1 MLYTVDERTVKWG
14 MGIREYAMAT
24 VLIVEDNE
32 RNMRLMRLLLRPLG
46 YNLLEAVDGKEA
58 LATLESTTPDII
70 LVDIQLPDVDG
81 LEITRRL
88 RKEARFAATPIVA
101 LTAYA
106 MPGDREMFL
115 RAGCTG
121 YVAKPIDTRA
131 FPEIIASYLAG
142 AVATPPEGKPSA

>member
-1 MLYTVDERTVKWG
+1 MLYTTNGQYVKRKAAVG
-14 MGIREYAMAT
+14 RRMTT

-46 YNLLEAVDGKEA
+46 YHLLEATDGKEA
-58 LATLESTTPDII
+58 LAMLEGATPDII

-88 RKEARFAATPIVA
+88 RQQERFATTPIVA

-131 FPEIIASYLAG
+131 FPEIIASYLHERDAASSSEG
-142 AVATPPEGKPSA
+142 ALPE

>member
-1 MLYTVDERTVKWG
+1 MT
-14 MGIREYAMAT
+14 T

-46 YNLLEAVDGKEA
+46 YDLLEAVDGKEA
-58 LATLESTTPDII
+58 LATLARTTPDII

-88 RKEARFAATPIVA
+88 RREPRFATTPIVA

-131 FPEIIASYLAG
+131 FPDIIASYLHG
-142 AVATPPEGKPSA
+142 GVIPPTPDGMQPE

>member
-1 MLYTVDERTVKWG
+1 MT
-14 MGIREYAMAT
+14 T

-46 YNLLEAVDGKEA
+46 YTLLEAVDGKEA
-58 LATLESTTPDII
+58 LATLEEHTPDII
-70 LVDIQLPDVDG
+70 LVDIQLPDLDG

-88 RKEARFAATPIVA
+88 RQNPRFVKTPIVA

-121 YVAKPIDTRA
+121 YVAKPIDTRV
-131 FPEIIASYLAG
+131 FPELIASYLGKEHTPVSPDAKGG
-142 AVATPPEGKPSA
+142 A

>member
-1 MLYTVDERTVKWG
+1 MT
-14 MGIREYAMAT
+14 T

-46 YNLLEAVDGKEA
+46 YTLLEAVDGREA
-58 LATLESTTPDII
+58 LETLETTTPDII

-88 RKEARFAATPIVA
+88 RKQSRFAATPIVA

-131 FPEIIASYLAG
+131 FPDIIASYLHTD
-142 AVATPPEGKPSA
+142 ATVRTLDGMQPE

>member
-1 MLYTVDERTVKWG
+1 VERRVT
-14 MGIREYAMAT
+14 T

-46 YNLLEAVDGKEA
+46 YHLLEATDGKEA
-58 LATLESTTPDII
+58 LETLASTTPDII

-88 RKEARFAATPIVA
+88 RQEERFATTPIVA

-131 FPEIIASYLAG
+131 FPDIIASYLTG
-142 AVATPPEGKPSA
+142 PDRTSSNEGTRPT

>member
-1 MLYTVDERTVKWG
+1 MT
-14 MGIREYAMAT
+14 T

-46 YNLLEAVDGKEA
+46 YTLLEAVDGKEA
-58 LATLESTTPDII
+58 LATLEEHTPDII
-70 LVDIQLPDVDG
+70 LVDIQLPDLDG

-88 RKEARFAATPIVA
+88 RQNPRFTNTPIVA

-131 FPEIIASYLAG
+131 FPELIASYLGEEHTPVAPNGKGG
-142 AVATPPEGKPSA
+142 A